1 MAGKAKRIAEGVLDL
16 TNAVH
21 SRNFLRNEYE
31 GKTGQIASYHLEQRI
46 LKGER
51 VIFRVAEMRIRAGV
65 SLMLVFDKKADGTL
79 HNNVTQVANVEPPL
93 VFQTGMVNPPHAKIL
108 LPPGWTAVDSGVA
121 ANGDDFAAD
130 EFAIWRLK
138 APNTSGPNIVAGDIA
153 KFYGGYQGIVNVYEK
168 HAAWQFNDAAGSAP
182 NSTMGE
188 SYVDGPTASWLV
200 ANPLNGV
207 DLTAHFFAR

>member
-1 MAGKAKRIAEGVLDL
+1 MPGTAIVLADGV
-16 TNAVH
+16 TNATPAVH
-21 SRNFLRNEYE
+21 AAGFLRNEQE
-31 GKTGQIASYHLEQRI
+31 KGNGQIASYFLEQRI

-51 VIFRVAEMRIRAGV
+51 VIFEMAGMRIRDGV

-93 VFQTGMVNPPHAKIL
+93 VFQTGVVKPKHAKIL

-121 ANGDDFAAD
+121 ADGDDFAAD

-138 APNTSGPNIVAGDIA
+138 SPNVSGPNIVAADIA

-182 NSTMGE
+182 NSTVGE
-188 SYVDGPTASWLV
+188 SYVDGPSASWLV
-200 ANPLNGV
+200 ANPKNGV